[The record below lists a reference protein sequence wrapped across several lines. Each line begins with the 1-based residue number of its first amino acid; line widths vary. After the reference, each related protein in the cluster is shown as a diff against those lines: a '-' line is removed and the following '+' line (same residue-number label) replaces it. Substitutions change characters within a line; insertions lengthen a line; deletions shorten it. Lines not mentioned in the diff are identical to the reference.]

1 VRLYQQTG
9 DAGFVCRR
17 CGISRPTLR
26 KWHRRYLAGGEA
38 GLYSKSRR
46 PQRISGRKVTDQI
59 ETWILDLRSARN
71 LGPKSIQAEL
81 LRLHEVRLS
90 TATIWKVLNRNEVKP
105 LKRPPRP
112 PKPNRY
118 NKEVPGER
126 VQMDTTKIAPG
137 FFQFTAIDDCTRFRV
152 LGLYPRR
159 TAGNAV
165 NFLEKRMLEE
175 FPFPIQRIQTDRGG
189 EFFGL
194 AFQRA
199 LKRHHIKFRPVRP
212 YAPHLNGKVERSQR
226 TDKKAFWALADL
238 NDPQLNMRLQE
249 WQFFYNA
256 QRSHGGIDGFTPMQ
270 KCGECSSRIPWSWE
284 VWNSY
289 DPEEE
294 PERIRNYAADQ
305 ALMKLKRSV

>member
-1 VRLYQQTG
+1 VE
-9 DAGFVCRR
+9 
-17 CGISRPTLR
+17 
-26 KWHRRYLAGGEA
+26 GEA

-46 PQRISGRKVTDQI
+46 PHRISGRKVSDQI
-59 ETWILDLRSARN
+59 EAWILDFRSTQN
-71 LGPKSIQAEL
+71 IGPKSIQDEL
-81 LRLHEVRLS
+81 LRLQGVRLS
-90 TATIWKVLNRNEVKP
+90 TATIWKVLDRNEVKP

-118 NKEVPGER
+118 NKEVPGQR

-137 FFQFTAIDDCTRFRV
+137 FFQFTAIDDCTRIRV

-165 NFLEKRMLEE
+165 KFLEERMLEE

-238 NDPQLNMRLQE
+238 DDPQIDMRLQE

-256 QRSHGGIDGFTPMQ
+256 QRSHGGIDGVTPMQ
-270 KCGECSSRIPWSWE
+270 KYAECASRTPWSWE
-284 VWNSY
+284 VWNDY

-305 ALMKLKRSV
+305 TLMRLKRSV